1 MEDKESKF
9 QEYSSLDEFKKRAE
23 FFPAGKII
31 PQRILKG
38 IRQIKH
44 LCIFTY
50 DSYAVRTKNGYIV
63 LCGNDEI
70 SKSNKI
76 KTSAGATIRYPVGG
90 RYIGKNRIIR
100 LCGSPYTPGG
110 FTNWLFEYG
119 ITPGPNLD
127 GQRVAKKE
135 SEILDA
141 INKVAN

>member
-44 LCIFTY
+44 LCKFTY

-76 KTSAGATIRYPVGG
+76 KTSAVATIRYPVGG
-90 RYIGKNRIIR
+90 RYLERIELFDCVGPLILQEASPIGCLNTGLPPVLI
-100 LCGSPYTPGG
+100 
-110 FTNWLFEYG
+110 
-119 ITPGPNLD
+119 
-127 GQRVAKKE
+127 
-135 SEILDA
+135 
-141 INKVAN
+141 